1 MPRPSP
7 VSDAVRSLFE
17 AGGRHAWSIDELH
30 DTVRSSLGGA
40 DYSTVFRAVA
50 GLEREGVIQRLEVGD
65 GKAHYELQDS
75 HHDHV
80 RCDSC
85 GRLAEVP
92 GCVLAAETVAVQ
104 RATGFRVLSHQLVF
118 TGLCPDCTAAG

>member
-7 VSDAVRSLFE
+7 VTDAVRSLFE
-17 AGGRHAWSIDELH
+17 DGDRHAWSIDELH
-30 DTVRSSLGGA
+30 EAVRSGRGGA

-50 GLEREGVIQRLEVGD
+50 ALERDGVIDRIEVGG
-65 GKAHYELQDS
+65 GKAHYELHDA

-80 RCDSC
+80 RCNSC

-104 RATGFRVLSHQLVF
+104 RATGFRVTSHQLVF
-118 TGLCPDCTAAG
+118 TGLCPDCVSSA